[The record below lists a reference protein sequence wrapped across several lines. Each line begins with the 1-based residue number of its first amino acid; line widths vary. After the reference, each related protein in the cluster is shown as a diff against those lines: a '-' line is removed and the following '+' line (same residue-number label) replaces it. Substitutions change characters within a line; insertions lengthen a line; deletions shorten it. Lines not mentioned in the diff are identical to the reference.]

1 MDPLISFT
9 RGTFIW
15 NEKHK
20 GLSREK
26 MDLFIGAIEA
36 GELGILMEDS
46 RVLGATCEK
55 EETPPEYA
63 DADTTDLMRIPWD
76 SYAKPQNID

>member
-15 NEKHK
+15 NEKYK

-26 MDLFIGAIEA
+26 IDLFIGAIEV
-36 GELGILMEDS
+36 GELGILIEDS
-46 RVLGATCEK
+46 RVLGATYEK
-55 EETPPEYA
+55 EETPPEYT
-63 DADTTDLMRIPWD
+63 DVDTTDLIRIP
-76 SYAKPQNID
+76 